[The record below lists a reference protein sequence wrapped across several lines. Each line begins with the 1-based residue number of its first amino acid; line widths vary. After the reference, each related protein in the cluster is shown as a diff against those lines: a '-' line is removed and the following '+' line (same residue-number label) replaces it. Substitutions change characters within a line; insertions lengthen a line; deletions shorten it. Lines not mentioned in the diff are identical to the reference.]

1 MANETK
7 HTAGPWEPCNEIGT
21 DGMCA
26 VITDG
31 GKLIAEGISDPANA
45 RLIASAPDLAERV
58 RVLEEALRRLLEAA
72 PESGV
77 AESGWEDCA
86 GYHNAEAENRA
97 RVYHRAMDAAR
108 AALAGTRERGEE

>member
-45 RLIASAPDLAERV
+45 RLIASAPELAERV
-58 RVLEEALRRLLEAA
+58 RVLEGALAGCADALREAGKDFA
-72 PESGV
+72 LGNP
-77 AESGWEDCA
+77 
-86 GYHNAEAENRA
+86 RA
-97 RVYHRAMDAAR
+97 ARPNLYELHEQVAR